1 MPPLHHDQSPTLD
14 EQQQVSVIV
23 GDKSLT
29 SSEHSSLH
37 IVGGEANDKSDDIMI
52 TTRIAISA
60 QTDIIVDTTQS
71 IQDARGVDEQV
82 VSNGQHTS
90 GLISDGM
97 PVQDQEQEIIEEQ
110 DKYQHQHYDE
120 QTIKQVISNAKNIRR
135 RTGMMLIGAQDEREA
150 AEQVVISGGGEQA
163 VISDDKK
170 NHGLVAEQVVE
181 VISDDEIQNQQI
193 SDVIIDIDINK
204 LRDLTKKIL
213 SDNEKKNQQIYNNM
227 QQIRTKSILRTE
239 SKSSYNNNNRRR
251 SLSVHFPPDDSLL
264 SSIHTRPRTYIHDI
278 PRLYYTPRE
287 IRVFRQQYRN
297 NRCTADEISIPRPI
311 SSSSMLGVMG
321 WQGRAI
327 AQGQRVL

>member
-1 MPPLHHDQSPTLD
+1 MS
-14 EQQQVSVIV
+14 QV
-23 GDKSLT
+23 
-29 SSEHSSLH
+29 
-37 IVGGEANDKSDDIMI
+37 
-52 TTRIAISA
+52 
-60 QTDIIVDTTQS
+60 
-71 IQDARGVDEQV
+71 
-82 VSNGQHTS
+82 
-90 GLISDGM
+90 
-97 PVQDQEQEIIEEQ
+97 
-110 DKYQHQHYDE
+110 
-120 QTIKQVISNAKNIRR
+120 IKQVISNAKNIRL

-150 AEQVVISGGGEQA
+150 AEQVVIS
-163 VISDDKK
+163 DDKK
-170 NHGLVAEQVVE
+170 NHDLV
-181 VISDDEIQNQQI
+181 DEQQI

-213 SDNEKKNQQIYNNM
+213 SDHEKKNQQLYNNM

-297 NRCTADEISIPRPI
+297 NRCKADEISIPRPI